1 MPDSP
6 ELPMSDDSKAQIES
20 TITGFFQDLGAKL
33 DTYAEDQVVIALDLL
48 PRHMNNASQMHG
60 GVMATL
66 MDAAMGL
73 CGTYSPTA
81 EDRQVA
87 ITLSM
92 NVNFTSPAVAGQR
105 VRAVARCRSKGH
117 KIFMATCD
125 LLDEQGK
132 LIAFGEG
139 VFKRGALRR
148 ELP

>member
-1 MPDSP
+1 
-6 ELPMSDDSKAQIES
+6 MSEQHLEQIQS
-20 TITGFFQDLGAKL
+20 TVTGFFQDLGAHL
-33 DTYAEDQVVIALDLL
+33 LEYSAEQVVVGLELL

-73 CGTYSPTA
+73 CGTYSADPET
-81 EDRQVA
+81 RKVA

-92 NVNFTSPAVAGQR
+92 NVNFSAPATAGSQ
-105 VRAVARCRSKGH
+105 VRAVARCRTNGF
-117 KIFMATCD
+117 KIFMASCD
-125 LLDEQGK
+125 LLDQDDR

-139 VFKRGALRR
+139 VFKRGALRS